1 MSKKVIAVIFGGRS
15 SEHEVSRVSASTIMQ
30 NINQD
35 KYTILPVCITKEGKW
50 LLYDG
55 PIENIKS
62 ENWEKYAATAI
73 LSPDADHRGLLRIVG
88 EKVKFMPVDIIFPVL
103 HGLNGED
110 GTIQGLFELSGI
122 PYVGCGVLSS
132 AVSMNKAY
140 TKIIVDTLGIDQ
152 AKHTVVQ
159 SRELESNIEDCIE
172 RIEKICGYPC
182 FVKPACAGSSVGITK
197 AHNRDELAEG
207 LWTASREDKTIVIEE
222 NITGLELE
230 CAVLGNDD
238 VKASVVGQI
247 LAAAEFY
254 DYDAKYNN
262 SESKTVIPAPISDK
276 KSDEIREKA
285 VRIFK
290 ALDGMGLA
298 RVDFFLEEGTDRV
311 IFNEINTLPGFTS
324 ISMYPML
331 FNALGI
337 TTEELV
343 DRLIEL
349 GLRRYED

>member
-1 MSKKVIAVIFGGRS
+1 MSKKVVAVIFGGRS
-15 SEHEVSRVSASTIMQ
+15 SEHDISRVSASMIIQ

-35 KYTILPVCITKEGKW
+35 KYTVIPVCITREGRW
-50 LLYDG
+50 VLFDG
-55 PIENIKS
+55 PIESIKS
-62 ENWEKYAATAI
+62 ENWEKFAATAI

-88 EKVKFMPVDIIFPVL
+88 EKVKFIPIDIIFPVL

-110 GTIQGLFELSGI
+110 GTVQGLFELTGI

-132 AVSMNKAY
+132 AISMNKAY
-140 TKIIVDTLGIDQ
+140 TKLVVNTLDIAQ
-152 AKHTVVQ
+152 AKHTVVY
-159 SRELESNIEDCIE
+159 RNELEENIADCIE
-172 RIEKICGYPC
+172 RVENACGYPC

-197 AHNRDELAEG
+197 AHNRDELADG
-207 LWTASREDKTIVIEE
+207 LWIAAREDRTIVIEE

-238 VKASVVGQI
+238 VTASVVGQI
-247 LAAAEFY
+247 LPAAEFY

-262 SESKTVIPAPISDK
+262 SESRTVIPAPIPK
-276 KSDEIREKA
+276 EKSEEIREDA

-290 ALDGMGLA
+290 ALDGSGLS
-298 RVDFFLEEGTDRV
+298 RVDFFLEEGTNRV
-311 IFNEINTLPGFTS
+311 VFNEINTLPGFTS

-337 TTEELV
+337 SPEELV

-349 GLRRYED
+349 AIKKFEG

>member
-1 MSKKVIAVIFGGRS
+1 MSKKVIAVLFGGRS
-15 SEHEVSRVSASTIMQ
+15 SEHEISKISASTIMQ
-30 NINQD
+30 NINPD
-35 KYTILPVCITKEGKW
+35 KYTIIPIYITKDGRW

-55 PIENIKS
+55 PIENIAKGS
-62 ENWEKYAATAI
+62 WEKFAATAV
-73 LSPDADHRGLLRIVG
+73 LSPDSSQKGILRIVG
-88 EKVKFMPVDIIFPVL
+88 DKVKLIPVDLIFPVL

-110 GTIQGLFELSGI
+110 GTIQGLFELTGI

-152 AKHTVVQ
+152 AKYTVVY
-159 SRELESNIEDCIE
+159 RNELEENIEECIDKAE
-172 RIEKICGYPC
+172 SICGYPC

-197 AHNRDELAEG
+197 AHNRDELVDG
-207 LWTASREDKTIVIEE
+207 LWTASKEDRTIVIEE
-222 NITGLELE
+222 NITGAELE
-230 CAVLGNDD
+230 CAVLGNRD
-238 VKASVVGQI
+238 VKASAVGQI

-262 SESKTVIPAPISDK
+262 KDSRTVIPAPIPPEK
-276 KSDEIREKA
+276 AEEIREKS

-290 ALDGMGLA
+290 ALDGMGLS
-298 RVDFFLEEGTDRV
+298 RVDFFMEEGTNRI

-331 FNALGI
+331 FAELGI
-337 TTEELV
+337 PVEELV
-343 DRLIEL
+343 DKLIEL
-349 GLRRYED
+349 GLSRYED